1 MADDKKTI
9 REKIAAFFEREK
21 IDLVVIDAPKSK
33 ERLDKLVAF
42 SKDKTIELKCEALPL
57 MDGMTEMT
65 AEPAFEVGAACVI
78 TTKEGTIPA
87 PVGKYELQDGRVVV
101 VAEEGIIAEI
111 QEKAADGEPP
121 VDEPMAADKELT
133 GKIKSLIERVE
144 TEKHFEKVSESANKI
159 AALESKL
166 AKSDEAYKKLSEEF
180 TKLHGI
186 TKDIYEMIGDEPKK
200 EPVVKTLSAFAKEKK
215 QNMFQPKFDKKD

>member
-1 MADDKKTI
+1 MAEDKKTI
-9 REKIAAFFEREK
+9 KERVTAFFKTEK
-21 IDLVVIDAPKSK
+21 IDLIVIDAPLNK
-33 ERLDKLVAF
+33 ERLDKLVSFA
-42 SKDKTIELKCEALPL
+42 KDKTIELKCEALPL

-87 PVGKYELQDGRVVV
+87 PIGEYELQDGRVVV
-101 VAEEGIIAEI
+101 VLEEGIIGEI
-111 QEKAADGEPP
+111 KEKAAEGEPP
-121 VDEPMAADKELT
+121 VEEPMGADKELT

-186 TKDIYEMIGDEPKK
+186 TKDIYEMIGDEPKR
-200 EPVVKTLSAFAKEKK
+200 EPVVKQKSAFAKDKK
-215 QNMFQPKFDKKD
+215 QNMFKPNFDKKD